1 MEVFTWFIL
10 CIGFLTFCFFM
21 AHFIAITLD
30 RTARV
35 DADSYLKSYLIGL
48 IIVVT
53 ALSVVLS
60 AFFTKPK
67 MFGYEIKAISAN
79 SVEETK

>member
-1 MEVFTWFIL
+1 MEFFSWLVL
-10 CIGFLTFCFFM
+10 CIIFLTFCFFM

-30 RTARV
+30 RKPRNTEEY
-35 DADSYLKSYLIGL
+35 SKNYLIGL

-53 ALSVVLS
+53 ALGIVLS

-79 SVEETK
+79 TVEEIK

>member
-1 MEVFTWFIL
+1 MEFFTWLIL
-10 CIGFLTFCFFM
+10 CIIFLTFCFFM

-30 RTARV
+30 RKPKRNTEE
-35 DADSYLKSYLIGL
+35 YLKNYLIGL
-48 IIVVT
+48 VIVVI
-53 ALSVVLS
+53 ALGIVLS

-79 SVEETK
+79 TVEETK

>member
-1 MEVFTWFIL
+1 MEVFTWLGL

-35 DADSYLKSYLIGL
+35 DADSYFKSYLIGL
-48 IIVVT
+48 IIVVI
-53 ALSVVLS
+53 ALGVVLS
-60 AFFTKPK
+60 AFFAKPK
-67 MFGYEIKAISAN
+67 MFGYEIKAISVN
-79 SVEETK
+79 SVEEIR